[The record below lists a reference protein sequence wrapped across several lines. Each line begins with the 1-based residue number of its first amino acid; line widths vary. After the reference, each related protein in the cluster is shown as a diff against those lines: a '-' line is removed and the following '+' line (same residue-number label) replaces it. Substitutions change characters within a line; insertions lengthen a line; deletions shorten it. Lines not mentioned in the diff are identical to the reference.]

1 MAAFYISDAK
11 IDKVAEDIGIA
22 WQRGDDIGLIVR
34 VASSSVDCQPDVAEP
49 KKRWLSIT
57 QYRGR
62 EHVPIKGD
70 RALYVANDERIRHD
84 ELRFSTLI
92 RTRGHVGLLSQ
103 GWYPSVIHL
112 AKISIRELR
121 PRAFSSWRRGGRM
134 APPIPR
140 MDHR

>member
-62 EHVPIKGD
+62 EHASIKGD
-70 RALYVANDERIRHD
+70 RARYVANDERIRHD

-92 RTRGHVGLLSQ
+92 RTRGHAGLLSQ
-103 GWYPSVIHL
+103 GWYPSAIHL
-112 AKISIRELR
+112 AKISIRDSGQGPSPL
-121 PRAFSSWRRGGRM
+121 GGGGGMM

-140 MDHR
+140 MRS